1 MSELTLNSLKG
12 RLWHG
17 YLKTW
22 SQVHIKDYKEMA
34 CHVLAEIMHEELK
47 WYTNPSIKKLFEILS
62 NPTPNETLT
71 QAEIDTCFFHFNGKE
86 NHVKMIHKVFDNRI
100 KEYEEYERQELDV
113 KPEIQRSIY
122 QDQVRAWE
130 QAFDAEA
137 KSKWRKYKGI

>member
-1 MSELTLNSLKG
+1 MSELNINSLKG

-34 CHVLAEIMHEELK
+34 FHVLAEIMHEELK
-47 WYTNPSIKKLFEILS
+47 GHTNPSIKKLFEILS

-86 NHVKMIHKVFDNRI
+86 NHVNMIHKVFDNRI

-122 QDQVRAWE
+122 QDQARAWE

-137 KSKWRKYKGI
+137 KSKWRRSKGF